1 MAILKRINKYQGLK
15 DIDILVEE
23 TGLTSQYFQV
33 YDFPNQIPQG
43 KSSFLVAG
51 SPFLADN
58 VELKV
63 EILDAGGNT
72 VYTEAI
78 TNYLEGG
85 ARRVSI
91 EVYDD
96 VIPGDG
102 FMYIVGELKTNYQQI
117 SGLENNKDEITDS
130 QITDPKSFGNINPAN
145 LSEEFIDQLT
155 AQNAQDVPA
164 EFQGVYNVRYVRPI
178 FINAALPN
186 SQPIFFY
193 QQPRVTVTEV
203 VKPFIEQL
211 APSGSV
217 VLSGSIEATP
227 APDLISLPAPIAPPP
242 GFPKNPSAE
251 GLGQI
256 GQINEIFKSSKK
268 SKSNPFRNSGFR
280 SRGRLVR
287 RSSPEQDRFSMK
299 IHQLEESNETTQDK
313 ASSALIGATLT
324 IKSPKVDLVKY
335 PAEEFDV
342 PTSFHTSIKKVLNEE
357 TIVPVDDFFITRKD
371 TLERIPVP
379 IIADE
384 VAGGGQSEVTMSYT
398 PFPEQS
404 LSATHNRS
412 FADVTV
418 ANLRTFSGDVYKTK
432 IYGKSQGSLGDF
444 ELLHEGTIESPQ
456 TLIDPYSVDGFLNIG
471 YFHTQSIVDNYWL
484 LSGGTATRNDSKIL
498 DGIEISGSN
507 YTRGSSVELTTSG
520 SFALEKGVPYSIT
533 FNAHYFKEDK
543 VQDNDDVE
551 KDFELDV
558 LVSEAA
564 LIGGTLSD
572 TYQSVGK
579 VDIGNNNLNEGS
591 IPGIYT
597 TFITPSDIGP
607 TLKLKFKL
615 NAGRAIINDVV
626 VRPHAETN
634 FNPDYFRVV
643 LPMAYPLPKQPD
655 LYDFLVEF
663 YDVNNNIAETFTI
676 GQNIEFTGAPLNIDG
691 EDNLLSGSLYIGSTQ
706 GSGFEMAGVSSAFLR
721 SIGYN
726 GFDKTIAESKGGFL
740 LWSGSIGDRLT
751 ASEDYAGVGLE
762 IVDAHTSQDRYLKF
776 RTNPSTFEVVTDQ
789 FFLGQAGSSFVSGS
803 NGNIEIFS
811 SGTTTLSGSNVDILT
826 PNFYLGG
833 DDNYISGSGGNIDIF
848 NTGTTTLSGSAVLIE
863 TPTFFMGG
871 PNAFVS
877 GSGGNVEIS
886 SSNFHLTPEGSV
898 TMSGDITANAGYIGD
913 WKIVGGKISGSNIT
927 MDASN
932 STIYKTDQGPGSDS
946 GESFAQLKNE
956 YYLDFTPTTE
966 SPDNYYIKMGPNFG
980 VDKDGILFA
989 SGAKFEGSITASQG
1003 LIGGFTTDSSSFHT
1017 DYIFISGSPALG
1029 GTDHRRFMFI
1039 SSSNF
1044 NVKQD
1049 GDVTGSAVLFTGG
1062 KIAGFTIDSTKL
1074 KQGSSFHLD
1083 GASDATYFIS
1093 SSNFQVT
1100 PSGDISGSQVLFTGG
1115 KIAGSGIEIDVNNFE
1130 LDATDVAIS
1139 STHASMSLGHDA
1151 DANGGIR
1158 LVGTNGGTIA
1168 MGDTLPA
1175 NLTSDGIFMS
1185 GSGDFNFQGNS
1196 ANFIRRVATALTIKA
1211 GTFDLDATTLILDS
1225 SGDSGTG
1232 VIRLGG
1238 SGGPNSPTSTT
1249 AGIYMDGGGALNV
1262 VGNSTNFLRTDAGSL
1277 TVNTDTLDLKTNTL
1291 RVSSSNGGVIAMG
1304 GTLPTKLEQ
1313 SGIFL
1318 SGSGQFSF
1326 YSSSRGHIVFDG
1338 TDFKIASP
1346 NLTIDTSTF
1355 DINTAGGGNI
1365 ALGTGSPSLSAAGI
1379 FLSGS
1384 GDFNFQKDGNN
1395 FIRQSGGSFQIKA
1408 DTFDLDATTLIMD
1421 SAGDSGNGII
1431 RLGASGGPTG
1441 PTNSTTG
1448 IYMDGGGALNV
1459 VGNST
1464 NYFRVDGGSFTIKSD
1479 TFDLQ
1484 TATISMSSADTGKI
1498 ALGQTPPTRYDSGN
1512 GIFFDGDANFLIGS
1526 ASGDKIQFADG
1537 DFVVQVGSLELD
1549 ATNIEISSTNA
1560 SMSLGEGNIIL
1571 DGGNNK
1577 IKVGKTTNK
1586 LIEIVGSSTQGYIA
1600 TGKDSATST
1609 TAGFWLANNNTD
1621 PEFAVGDSTDFIR
1634 FNGGNLDINSQKLE
1648 IAASTLQLSTTE
1660 ASMSLGHS
1668 AQSGSYGRVILEGAG
1683 VPTLRIGKQAH
1694 TITLTSGSGV
1704 YMDGDGNF
1712 RFGDEDG
1719 GIKFINGNFSITGS
1733 DVDIDVTDINITATG
1748 FKLSSTN
1755 ASMSLGTNDQLFMHA
1770 NSSSPFFSVGQSTKG
1785 YGQTGTF
1792 LGYINSVSRPRVS
1805 FVGSAGHF
1813 KFDTGVDIQTNTFEL
1828 DANSG
1833 DLQISSA
1840 QKSMSLNDQTI
1851 VLDGANSKITIG
1863 SSNAVTIQGGN
1874 TDNFISM
1881 GSKTDFGDE
1890 GSGTAGILI
1899 GMDATNP
1906 QAEFVKSATEYIIFD
1921 NGVDMKTLN
1930 FELDANSGDLQISS
1944 AHKSMSLG
1952 GEVKL
1957 DGTNTKIE
1965 VGSGNKIT
1973 IQGGATDNYITMG
1986 SKTSFLHE
1994 GSGTAGILIGM
2005 DGSNPQAE
2013 FVKNAN
2019 DYFIFDNGLDI
2030 KTTKLELDAGS
2041 LQLSNTH
2048 NSMSLSPDG
2057 SNPIRMVGD
2066 GTDAFITMG
2075 SKSSFSNEGSGTAGI
2090 IIGMDAANPQAEF
2103 VKNSTNY
2110 FIFDDGIDIK
2120 TDTFKL
2126 DTLNLDIDSATS
2138 RIQVYNGSRE
2148 VVRFGEISDSAS
2160 DLYGLKIYDG
2170 AGTGSADTLVK
2181 LGGEGNEIAGW
2192 TITNDRLTGGNMIIR
2207 QDGTIESAGFAS
2219 DVAGSGFRLTAAQG
2233 GFLEVE
2239 NAKIRGTL
2247 ATAVFEKESVNAV
2260 GGQLYV
2266 ANSTVLTSSA
2276 FAVNAIHTA
2285 AQETMSVAN
2294 VTGFSS
2300 GEILS
2305 LKKVSS
2311 TGFAT
2316 EYVKVYSASRDD
2328 ISSDVNFAGNLFVT
2342 RSFGQGVTGDSG
2354 SLGES
2359 PAVSQSYS
2367 GSQVIV
2373 STGKL
2378 NTGYIRLNANPNDE
2392 TTPYMDIVER
2402 TGSGI
2407 YDVDLKVRLGDLS
2420 GISSGLLFGNT
2431 SPGFGIFTEN
2441 GFFSG
2446 GITATTGSITGQ
2458 LFVNTSDSER
2468 LILGV
2473 DISGTNDGLHIND
2486 NNYWYTTGAW
2496 KVGGSNYNISN
2507 DASGNISIN
2516 PKSLDIRVGS
2526 VDFELSSTHQ
2536 SMSFADKDILIKK
2549 DGSDAS
2555 ITVGGTTSKQITIKG
2570 SSTQGY
2576 IASGKTSAASLTEGF
2591 WIANNDTDAEFHI
2604 GDGTSAIKFDDNQLH
2619 ITSSKFELDVN
2630 EGDLQISSQ
2639 HKSASYGNGAIV
2651 IDGSTAKIKVGNT
2664 TSKQLFI
2671 SGSTSLGV
2679 IYSGKTSPNSLTEG
2693 FWLANNNTDA
2703 QFHIGDGSS
2712 AIKYA
2717 NNELHITSSKFEL
2730 NAGDGD
2736 LQISSK
2742 ETSMSLADDMILLK
2756 ATGNAGSI
2764 QVGQHSSNNIMIT
2777 GSTTAGVIKSGKSS
2791 VNDLTS
2797 GFYIANDAGTE
2808 QFHLGDNTNALKYD
2822 GSNLHITASQVNLSG
2837 DGVTIDVNTFELD
2850 AANVEISSGQA
2861 SMSVGYDDNIA
2872 GGINI
2877 KGGATSTIGFGSK
2890 AAPRMKLSS
2899 TSTDSFLSIGN
2910 IAFGSETTAG
2920 ILLGSDDGNHEFRIY
2935 KDSDE
2940 YFTYDASSGF
2950 DLKTDSLE
2958 IVTAGLTISGRS
2970 GTAATNKISL
2980 GTITSDSDTSGQGV
2994 FMDGGGHFRVFG
3006 DANNFMIVDGGS
3018 LQIKSDNVDIQSTVF
3033 SLDANGGDLQ
3043 LSSTQ
3048 KSASFADG
3056 KIVIEGSSTNG
3067 SLKIGGVSSVT
3078 DTGGSNKGFYAEG
3091 DGDFIAKAGA
3101 NEYVKF
3107 DNGKLGIKASDLSI
3121 LTTGTNKIKME
3132 SSASTPTIAL
3142 GTTLPTAYNSGD
3154 GFYVD
3159 GTGKLLLGNSG
3170 GNHVKYDGST
3180 LTVAGTINI
3189 ISGDLAGIDGDTIS
3203 GSYPPASASQDLGF
3217 ATQVVLDSAGMSLK
3231 NGDASKTL
3239 AIYGATSKIF
3249 DGENSNTYVEVGGKG
3264 ITQVSGS
3271 VTGSLL
3277 TNGVMS
3283 LYGAGEAKAI
3293 FSSTGSLF
3301 RGDAQNTFTRV
3312 DSSGMTIVD
3321 NGVTQGTFTN
3331 GTINLY
3337 GNNGTDRKVTIDSD
3351 GMRAYYDSSNY
3362 TAVSA
3367 SGFTIVGGGASK
3379 VSINSSRIQMGE
3391 DGEAR
3396 TLITNTDMS
3405 MYSGQSTPYRRVH
3418 LDSTGRAAFGG
3429 AAGADVSTTST
3440 DDVVRINPGGGVA
3453 IYEDSNNYASMSS
3466 AGMKLYQGGN
3476 NVAIF
3481 GSTVT
3486 LGNQSDSYMTMDSAA
3501 LKMYDEGGVQGLE
3514 LNSGVVTVGGAD
3526 GATSDA
3532 VVIAAGGVK
3541 IYDTA
3546 ADYIHIAS
3554 DGLKV
3559 YEGSTQ
3565 RAQIGSTITLAPDV
3579 SAPTTDAVVIA
3590 AGGVKIYDNQYD
3602 YLHMGPDGMDVY
3614 TNISS
3619 AAVKVAAFGAI
3630 TKIGDQSNE
3639 HVSID
3644 SKGLNVMDGTA
3655 MKATFGTNMH
3665 LNGGTVY
3672 VGATGSEH
3680 VKISSTGVEL
3690 IDNTTTYGT
3699 FASITK
3705 IGDTSNEHVSID
3717 TKGLNVMD
3725 GTTMKATFG
3734 TNMHLNSGDVFIGAT
3749 GSEHVKISSTG
3760 VELKDS
3766 GTVYGTFAATTT
3778 IGTGDD
3784 KVVLAAD
3791 GVKVYGG
3798 DAATYTW
3805 MKDASLDI
3813 INDGDNVASYGATA
3827 RIGLDATNKTALR
3840 VGSSGEVTIGTSN
3853 KTNFH
3858 VSQSGEVIATS
3869 LETANTAMVPS
3880 ITQGFI
3886 NPGYGTG
3893 AYNSGVLYV
3902 QQVATNVG
3910 GTMVSPIRRF
3920 LDISGDASYIAP
3932 LFARG
3937 ANFVRMGNGT
3947 LFDNKVLT
3955 DIRYKKYATGHEGD
3969 NYRVA
3974 QIMLEGA
3981 EGEPYITDANDYS
3994 ADVWVKQAT
4003 SLTAISGTWT
4013 NQGGILD
4020 NNAIN
4025 RDPDDLWNPAFV
4037 TQTVGS
4043 DGSRAAFKLTSG
4055 NRIFLVG
4062 NGLDFK
4068 LVAAN
4073 SFDVMRPNFA
4083 GGLNVGGTG
4092 GTYADYTYAGA
4103 YELYVDGDIGATGN
4117 VTAYAD
4123 YVCDDC
4129 GWHSAAEKKI
4139 CPSCGSKEVHYH
4151 DDVQL
4156 LKQIID
4162 VSAAYPDDVEK
4173 QYQAYQKLA
4182 HLGVIDVHMPGSV
4195 GKDGLREKD
4204 LSITHNLHALNN
4216 YLISGLVQERKRS
4229 EGLEER
4235 IDKMETIVEAFGH
4248 EPYKGI
4254 PHKNDG
4260 ILAEN
4265 STQGLGYHRKN
4276 QPFKGDYH
4284 KEKDLRTINLEK
4296 SKGLKIYNTSNEEGP
4311 MSKVKNIFKK
4321 KLHSWGMFKKEDKK

>member
-33 YDFPNQIPQG
+33 YDFPDQVPQG

-102 FMYIVGELKTNYQQI
+102 FMYIVGELKKNYNSI
-117 SGLENNKDEITDS
+117 TALNSNKDEITDT
-130 QITDPKSFGNINPAN
+130 IVDPDMIAG
-145 LSEEFIDQLT
+145 LGGE
-155 AQNAQDVPA
+155 DVPP
-164 EFQGVYNVRYVRPI
+164 EFQGVYNVRYARPI
-178 FINAALPN
+178 FINASLPN

-193 QQPRVTVTEV
+193 QQPRVTITEV

-217 VLSGSIEATP
+217 VLSGSIEANP
-227 APDLISLPAPIAPPP
+227 APDLIPLPAPIAPPP
-242 GFPKNPSAE
+242 GFPTNPTAE

-287 RSSPEQDRFSMK
+287 RSSPEQDRFSMR
-299 IHQLEESNETTQDK
+299 IHQLEESNETTKDK

-335 PAEEFDV
+335 PTEEFDV
-342 PTSFHTSIKKVLNEE
+342 PTSFNTSIKKVLNEE
-357 TIVPVDDFFITRKD
+357 TIVPVDDFFITRRD

-484 LSGGTATRNDSKIL
+484 LSGGSAARDDSKIL

-507 YTRGSSVELTTSG
+507 YAVGSSVELTTSG
-520 SFALEKGVPYSIT
+520 SFALEKGVPYSVT
-533 FNAHYFKEDK
+533 FNAYYFKEDK
-543 VQDNDDVE
+543 VQDTGEVVKEFD
-551 KDFELDV
+551 LDV
-558 LVSEAA
+558 LISEAA

-751 ASEDYAGVGLE
+751 ASEDYDGVGLE

-1115 KIAGSGIEIDVNNFE
+1115 KIAGSGVEIDVNNFE

-1151 DANGGIR
+1151 DSNGGIR

-1238 SGGPNSPTSTT
+1238 SGGPNSPTSST

-1304 GTLPTKLEQ
+1304 GTLPVKLEQ

-1338 TDFKIASP
+1338 TDFKIASK
-1346 NLTIDTSTF
+1346 NLTIDTSTL

-1365 ALGTGSPSLSAAGI
+1365 ALGSGSPSLTAAGI

-1384 GDFNFQKDGNN
+1384 GDFNFMKDANN
-1395 FIRQSGGSFQIKA
+1395 FIRQSGGTFQIKA
-1408 DTFDLDATTLIMD
+1408 DTFDLATSTLII
-1421 SAGDSGNGII
+1421 SSSQNSGMIS
-1431 RLGASGGPTG
+1431 LGATPNTSIAGTG
-1441 PTNSTTG
+1441 KG
-1448 IYMDGGGALNV
+1448 VYMDGTGDFLVRGDSNNFFKFDAS
-1459 VGNST
+1459 GNS
-1464 NYFRVDGGSFTIKSD
+1464 VQLKSD

-1484 TATISMSSADTGKI
+1484 TTTFSASSAGTGKI
-1498 ALGQTPPTRYDSGN
+1498 SLGQTPPTRYDSGN

-1526 ASGDKIQFADG
+1526 ASGDKIQFTNG
-1537 DFVVQVGSLELD
+1537 DFTVQVGSLELD
-1549 ATNIEISSTNA
+1549 ASNIEISSTNA

-1571 DGGNNK
+1571 DGANNK
-1577 IKVGKTTNK
+1577 IKVGKTTNQ

-1660 ASMSLGHS
+1660 ASMSLGHN

-1694 TITLTSGSGV
+1694 TITLATGSGI

-1712 RFGDEDG
+1712 RFGDDDG
-1719 GIKFINGNFSITGS
+1719 GIKFNNGNFSITGS
-1733 DVDIDVTDINITATG
+1733 DVDIDVTDINITSTG
-1748 FKLSSTN
+1748 FRLSSTN
-1755 ASMSLGTNDQLFMHA
+1755 ASMSLGTNDQLLVHA
-1770 NSSSPFFSVGQSTKG
+1770 NSSSPFLSIGQSTKG
-1785 YGQTGTF
+1785 YGQTGIF

-1805 FVGSAGHF
+1805 FVGSTGHF
-1813 KFDTGVDIQTNTFEL
+1813 KVDQDVDI
-1828 DANSG
+1828 S
-1833 DLQISSA
+1833 
-1840 QKSMSLNDQTI
+1840 
-1851 VLDGANSKITIG
+1851 
-1863 SSNAVTIQGGN
+1863 
-1874 TDNFISM
+1874 
-1881 GSKTDFGDE
+1881 
-1890 GSGTAGILI
+1890 
-1899 GMDATNP
+1899 
-1906 QAEFVKSATEYIIFD
+1906 TE
-1921 NGVDMKTLN
+1921 T

-1952 GEVKL
+1952 DQSIVL
-1957 DGTNTKIE
+1957 DGPNK
-1965 VGSGNKIT
+1965 KIT
-1973 IQGGATDNYITMG
+1973 VGTGNQISIVGGASDNFITMG
-1986 SKTSFLHE
+1986 SKTGMDSTQ
-1994 GSGTAGILIGM
+1994 GSGTPGIIIGM

-2013 FVKNAN
+2013 FVKSATE
-2019 DYFIFDNGLDI
+2019 YFIYDNGIDM
-2030 KTTKLELDAGS
+2030 KTLNFELSANSGNLQISSADKAIRLSSGS
-2041 LQLSNTH
+2041 TGQVT
-2048 NSMSLSPDG
+2048 
-2057 SNPIRMVGD
+2057 IQGD
-2066 GTDAFITMG
+2066 GTDGFISMG
-2075 SKSSFSNEGSGTAGI
+2075 SKGSFANEGSGSAGI
-2090 IIGMDAANPQAEF
+2090 IIGMDGANPQAEF

-2126 DTLNLDIDSATS
+2126 DTTRLDIDSSTA
-2138 RIQVYNGSRE
+2138 RISVFDLQDDE
-2148 VVRFGEISDSAS
+2148 VVRIGELTGTNTFGM
-2160 DLYGLKIYDG
+2160 KIFD
-2170 AGTGSADTLVK
+2170 GTGTATSNELVK
-2181 LGGEGNEIAGW
+2181 LGGDGNEIAGW
-2192 TITNDRLTGGNMIIR
+2192 TITNDRLSGGNMIIR

-2328 ISSDVNFAGNLFVT
+2328 SSSDVNFAGNLFVT
-2342 RSFGQGVTGDSG
+2342 RSFGQGITGDSG

-2420 GISSGLLFGNT
+2420 GLSSGLLFGNT
-2431 SPGFGIFTEN
+2431 TPGFGIFTEN

-2446 GITATTGSITGQ
+2446 GITATTGSFTG
-2458 LFVNTSDSER
+2458 VVHIGTSDSQKMK
-2468 LILGV
+2468 LGV
-2473 DISGTNDGLHIND
+2473 DVSGASDGIHIND
-2486 NNYWYTTGAW
+2486 VNYWYTTGNF
-2496 KVGGSNYNISN
+2496 KVGDSAGNFISSSGEISTDSLEINAGS
-2507 DASGNISIN
+2507 G
-2516 PKSLDIRVGS
+2516 
-2526 VDFELSSTHQ
+2526 DFQLSTTNH
-2536 SMSFADKDILIKK
+2536 SMSFADGDLLLKK
-2549 DGSDAS
+2549 EGSDAS

-2570 SSTQGY
+2570 SNTQGY

-2604 GDGTSAIKFDDNQLH
+2604 GDGSSAIKFDDNQLH
-2619 ITSSKFELDVN
+2619 ITSSKFELDAG
-2630 EGDLQISSQ
+2630 EGDLQISSL
-2639 HKSASYGNGAIV
+2639 HKSMSLG
-2651 IDGSTAKIKVGNT
+2651 DGSFEVIGDQSNNLTKLKVGQHTIQNIQMTGSSNAGILKSGKKGINDLNAGFYMSNEAGTAK
-2664 TSKQLFI
+2664 
-2671 SGSTSLGV
+2671 
-2679 IYSGKTSPNSLTEG
+2679 
-2693 FWLANNNTDA
+2693 
-2703 QFHIGDGSS
+2703 FHVGDGSS
-2712 AIKYA
+2712 A
-2717 NNELHITSSKFEL
+2717 LKF
-2730 NAGDGD
+2730 
-2736 LQISSK
+2736 
-2742 ETSMSLADDMILLK
+2742 
-2756 ATGNAGSI
+2756 
-2764 QVGQHSSNNIMIT
+2764 
-2777 GSTTAGVIKSGKSS
+2777 
-2791 VNDLTS
+2791 
-2797 GFYIANDAGTE
+2797 
-2808 QFHLGDNTNALKYD
+2808 D
-2822 GSNLHITASQVNLSG
+2822 GSNLHITASQANLSG
-2837 DGVTIDVNTFELD
+2837 DGVTIDVNTFELE

-2877 KGGATSTIGFGSK
+2877 VGGATSTIGFGSK

-2899 TSTDSFLSIGN
+2899 NSTDSYLSIGN
-2910 IAFGSETTAG
+2910 IAFDSETTAG
-2920 ILLGSDDGNHEFRIY
+2920 ILIGSDDGNHEFRIY
-2935 KDSDE
+2935 KNLDE

-2970 GTAATNKISL
+2970 GTAATNTISL
-2980 GTITSDSDTSGQGV
+2980 GTITSDSDTIGSGV

-3018 LQIKSDNVDIQSTVF
+3018 LQIKSDNIDITSTAF
-3033 SLDANGGDLQ
+3033 SLDANSGDLQ

-3048 KSASFADG
+3048 KSASFANG
-3056 KIVIEGSSTNG
+3056 KIIIEGSSTNG
-3067 SLKIGGVSSVT
+3067 SLQIGGVSSVT

-3101 NEYVKF
+3101 NEYIKF
-3107 DNGKLGIKASDLSI
+3107 DSGKLGIKASDLSI

-3142 GTTLPTAYNSGD
+3142 GTALPTAYNSGD

-3159 GTGKLLLGNSG
+3159 GTGKLLLGNSA
-3170 GNHVKYDGST
+3170 GNHVKYDGDT

-3189 ISGDLAGIDGDTIS
+3189 ISGDLAGITATTIS
-3203 GSYPPASASQDLGF
+3203 GSGAETSASLAEETAGLLEGSSSMQ
-3217 ATQVVLDSAGMSLK
+3217 TQVVLNSDGMALK
-3231 NGDASKTL
+3231 TTGGTTL
-3239 AIYGATSKIF
+3239 ANYGSTVTLGRTDHAHSTFTS
-3249 DGENSNTYVEVGGKG
+3249 TT
-3264 ITQVSGS
+3264 ITQKDGDDKKVLVAASG
-3271 VTGSLL
+3271 VIG
-3277 TNGVMS
+3277 
-3283 LYGAGEAKAI
+3283 LYGNDTEKAV

-3301 RGDAQNTFTRV
+3301 RGGAQNTFTRV

-3321 NGVTQGTFTN
+3321 NGFTQGTFTN

-3351 GMRAYYDSSNY
+3351 GMRAYYDSNNY
-3362 TAVSA
+3362 TNVSSSGVSVHAGNASTAAAVFGTTVTIRGNNSDADRVVVNEDGLEIYTADVKKAEAKDTGFIAYGDDVNTKAVMSDAGMTIFNDGSESDPGTGVAHYGANMRVGAHSA
-3367 SGFTIVGGGASK
+3367 TKSALRVDTSGNLTIGTTGASGISITAGGALTMSGSITATSGFIGNAAAGFTINPTAIYNGKTAID
-3379 VSINSSRIQMGE
+3379 SIVAGVFIG
-3391 DGEAR
+3391 
-3396 TLITNTDMS
+3396 T
-3405 MYSGQSTPYRRVH
+3405 
-3418 LDSTGRAAFGG
+3418 TGIALG
-3429 AAGADVSTTST
+3429 T
-3440 DDVVRINPGGGVA
+3440 GGVA
-3453 IYEDSNNYASMSS
+3453 PQFSVTSGGVLVASS
-3466 AGMKLYQGGN
+3466 A
-3476 NVAIF
+3476 
-3481 GSTVT
+3481 
-3486 LGNQSDSYMTMDSAA
+3486 
-3501 LKMYDEGGVQGLE
+3501 
-3514 LNSGVVTVGGAD
+3514 
-3526 GATSDA
+3526 
-3532 VVIAAGGVK
+3532 
-3541 IYDTA
+3541 
-3546 ADYIHIAS
+3546 
-3554 DGLKV
+3554 
-3559 YEGSTQ
+3559 
-3565 RAQIGSTITLAPDV
+3565 TIT
-3579 SAPTTDAVVIA
+3579 
-3590 AGGVKIYDNQYD
+3590 
-3602 YLHMGPDGMDVY
+3602 
-3614 TNISS
+3614 
-3619 AAVKVAAFGAI
+3619 GAI
-3630 TKIGDQSNE
+3630 TATS
-3639 HVSID
+3639 
-3644 SKGLNVMDGTA
+3644 GTFTGA
-3655 MKATFGTNMH
+3655 INAS
-3665 LNGGTVY
+3665 GGT
-3672 VGATGSEH
+3672 
-3680 VKISSTGVEL
+3680 
-3690 IDNTTTYGT
+3690 
-3699 FASITK
+3699 F
-3705 IGDTSNEHVSID
+3705 
-3717 TKGLNVMD
+3717 
-3725 GTTMKATFG
+3725 
-3734 TNMHLNSGDVFIGAT
+3734 
-3749 GSEHVKISSTG
+3749 
-3760 VELKDS
+3760 
-3766 GTVYGTFAATTT
+3766 
-3778 IGTGDD
+3778 
-3784 KVVLAAD
+3784 
-3791 GVKVYGG
+3791 
-3798 DAATYTW
+3798 
-3805 MKDASLDI
+3805 
-3813 INDGDNVASYGATA
+3813 
-3827 RIGLDATNKTALR
+3827 
-3840 VGSSGEVTIGTSN
+3840 
-3853 KTNFH
+3853 
-3858 VSQSGEVIATS
+3858 
-3869 LETANTAMVPS
+3869 
-3880 ITQGFI
+3880 
-3886 NPGYGTG
+3886 
-3893 AYNSGVLYV
+3893 
-3902 QQVATNVG
+3902 
-3910 GTMVSPIRRF
+3910 
-3920 LDISGDASYIAP
+3920 
-3932 LFARG
+3932 
-3937 ANFVRMGNGT
+3937 
-3947 LFDNKVLT
+3947 
-3955 DIRYKKYATGHEGD
+3955 
-3969 NYRVA
+3969 
-3974 QIMLEGA
+3974 
-3981 EGEPYITDANDYS
+3981 
-3994 ADVWVKQAT
+3994 
-4003 SLTAISGTWT
+4003 
-4013 NQGGILD
+4013 
-4020 NNAIN
+4020 
-4025 RDPDDLWNPAFV
+4025 
-4037 TQTVGS
+4037 
-4043 DGSRAAFKLTSG
+4043 
-4055 NRIFLVG
+4055 
-4062 NGLDFK
+4062 
-4068 LVAAN
+4068 
-4073 SFDVMRPNFA
+4073 
-4083 GGLNVGGTG
+4083 
-4092 GTYADYTYAGA
+4092 
-4103 YELYVDGDIGATGN
+4103 TGN
-4117 VTAYAD
+4117 VTAGGAKFGVDVASTNDGLYLDSKNHWYDSGVLTTNSIIATGGTVGGWSISDNKIQAGSSGMMLSGSGVISASNFYVDESGNLTASNADFSGVINSETGFIGGSSFGWIISSGKITSVGGTKKITLDSKNGKMYIGTGTYNNTNTPFYAD
-4123 YVCDDC
+4123 
-4129 GWHSAAEKKI
+4129 
-4139 CPSCGSKEVHYH
+4139 GSSKFSLG
-4151 DDVQL
+4151 DQLTFDGSNLAVQ
-4156 LKQIID
+4156 
-4162 VSAAYPDDVEK
+4162 
-4173 QYQAYQKLA
+4173 
-4182 HLGVIDVHMPGSV
+4182 
-4195 GKDGLREKD
+4195 
-4204 LSITHNLHALNN
+4204 
-4216 YLISGLVQERKRS
+4216 
-4229 EGLEER
+4229 
-4235 IDKMETIVEAFGH
+4235 
-4248 EPYKGI
+4248 
-4254 PHKNDG
+4254 
-4260 ILAEN
+4260 
-4265 STQGLGYHRKN
+4265 
-4276 QPFKGDYH
+4276 
-4284 KEKDLRTINLEK
+4284 
-4296 SKGLKIYNTSNEEGP
+4296 
-4311 MSKVKNIFKK
+4311 
-4321 KLHSWGMFKKEDKK
+4321 